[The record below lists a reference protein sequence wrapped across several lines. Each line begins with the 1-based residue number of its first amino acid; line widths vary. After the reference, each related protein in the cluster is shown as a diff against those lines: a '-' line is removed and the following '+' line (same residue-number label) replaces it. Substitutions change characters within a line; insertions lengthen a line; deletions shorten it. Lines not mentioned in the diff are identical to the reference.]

1 MGREQAIPRNSF
13 NIKADL
19 DISFEEAYRGTKTT
33 FTVKVPGHKKSSSI
47 SLNIPSGC
55 AEGTK
60 LKLKGQG
67 KPLPTGGNGD
77 LIIEVHIKPHEYFE
91 VDGKNV
97 VVNVP
102 VTFSE
107 AVLGEKVEIPTPDG
121 KRVRIKVPKG
131 AQNGTKL
138 TIKGK
143 GMPKKLGNYGNLI
156 AKINVVIP
164 DDLSKAQLSKLK
176 AYSKVESKEVRPW

>member
-1 MGREQAIPRNSF
+1 MGREQAIPRTSY

-19 DISFEEAYRGTKTT
+19 NISFEEAYSGTKTN
-33 FTVKVPGHKKSSSI
+33 FTAKIPGREKASSI
-47 SLNIPSGC
+47 SLNIPAGC

-91 VDGKNV
+91 VEGKNV
-97 VVNVP
+97 IVNVP

-143 GMPKKLGNYGNLI
+143 GMPKKLGTYGNLI
-156 AKINVVIP
+156 ARINVVIP
-164 DDLSKAQLSKLK
+164 QDLSKTQVSKLK
-176 AYSKVESKEVRPW
+176 AYAKVESKEVRPW